1 MAEYITTYTGQH
13 FYPLN
18 PEYDKIKIED
28 IAHSLSMLCRANGHY
43 KYFYSVADHA
53 LDCAAEARERCMGSY
68 MIMLCLLHD
77 AAEAYISDIPRPVKR
92 DLNGIYAIEERLSDL
107 IYIKFAGRKP
117 TKNEFDQM
125 REIDD
130 SMLYHEFKVNMGE
143 DLKYGEIVS
152 NRSFKSRNPIESEKE
167 FLNVFNDI
175 YRLLMS
181 DNENGRKLNGRRT
194 EDE

>member
-13 FYPLN
+13 FYPLE

-43 KYFYSVADHA
+43 RYFYSVADHA
-53 LDCAAEARERCMGSY
+53 IDCAAEARERRMGNY

-92 DLNGIYAIEERLSDL
+92 DLNGIYDIEERLADI
-107 IYIKFAGRKP
+107 IYVKFAGRKP
-117 TKNEFDQM
+117 TESEFDAM

-130 SMLYHEFKVNMGE
+130 SMLYHEFKANMGE
-143 DLKYGEIVS
+143 ELKYGEIVS
-152 NRSFKSRNPIESEKE
+152 KRSFKSRNPEESEKE
-167 FLNVFNDI
+167 FLDIFNDT
-175 YRLLMS
+175 YRLLTVEQR
-181 DNENGRKLNGRRT
+181 DDHTN
-194 EDE
+194 